1 MWLLDANMDVH
12 LVSVLA
18 DFGVVAEGASRRG
31 WQALTNGDLVD
42 IAVREGFT
50 CVLTQ
55 DRLFGQSALGSLEEF
70 PSFAV
75 VIVMLA
81 QRPWHQYSQDF
92 RDAWAK
98 SPVTPQPGKVVR
110 WPPAID

>member
-18 DFGVVAEGASRRG
+18 DFGVAAEAASRRG
-31 WQALTNGDLVD
+31 WQALTNGDLVE
-42 IAVREGFT
+42 IAARDGFT

-75 VIVMLA
+75 VIVILA
-81 QRPWHQYSQDF
+81 QRPWHQYNQDF

-98 SPVTPQPGKVVR
+98 SPITPLPGKVAR